1 MPTTYSATLLESHMV
16 GTSVNLNSPISATD
30 LEMGHNIFY
39 SISDSFDDGAFFSI
53 DEVTGVLSLAH
64 SLDAD
69 PPNSHSSFM
78 FMVGTWNLFI
88 GMKFIQVSSHSGV
101 GS

>member
-16 GTSVNLNSPISATD
+16 GMSVNLNSPISATD
-30 LEMGHNIFY
+30 QEMGHSIFY

-64 SLDAD
+64 SLDVD
-69 PPNSHSSFM
+69 HPNSRNNLM
-78 FMVGTWNLFI
+78 FTVGTWNLFI
-88 GMKFIQVSSHSGV
+88 GMKFIQVSSYSGV